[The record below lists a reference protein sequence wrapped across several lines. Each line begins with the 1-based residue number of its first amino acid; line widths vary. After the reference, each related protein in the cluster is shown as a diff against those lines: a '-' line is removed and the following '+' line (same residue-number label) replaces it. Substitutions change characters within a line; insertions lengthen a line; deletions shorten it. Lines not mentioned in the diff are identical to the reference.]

1 VHSGTVTADLC
12 GKESGL
18 GVALPAKTEVQ
29 MPTLE
34 GSIQVSAPRQTVWDL
49 ISDVTRY
56 PEMGNIAEEAHMV
69 TPGAVV
75 EGSVYSET
83 GRIAGMKSTGEWTIS
98 HFDPPEQQTH
108 VGGDSSM
115 SGELTWTLTELGP
128 ELTEVGQHV
137 EFTAVPQFRPVGAL
151 LEWLFLTKMMA
162 REMGHIRDDIKRIA
176 EAESA

>member
-1 VHSGTVTADLC
+1 
-12 GKESGL
+12 
-18 GVALPAKTEVQ
+18 

-34 GSIQVSAPRQTVWDL
+34 GSIQISAPRQIVWDL

-69 TPGAVV
+69 THGDVG

-98 HFDPPEQQTH
+98 RFDPPAVQTH

-115 SGELTWTLTELGP
+115 AGELTWTLTELGP
-128 ELTEVGQHV
+128 EMTEVSQQV
-137 EFTAVPQFRPVGAL
+137 EFTAFPQFRPVGML
-151 LEWLFLTKMMA
+151 LEPLFLTRLMDK
-162 REMGHIRDDIKRIA
+162 EMGRIRDDIKRIA
-176 EAESA
+176 EAEST